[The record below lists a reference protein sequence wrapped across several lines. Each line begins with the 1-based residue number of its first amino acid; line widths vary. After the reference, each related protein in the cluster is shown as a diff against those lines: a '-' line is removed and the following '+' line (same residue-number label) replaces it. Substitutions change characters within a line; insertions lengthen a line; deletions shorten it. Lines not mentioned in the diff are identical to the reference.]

1 MFLKPFSEYFIR
13 HYALL
18 FSSFTNPF
26 LSHAIGFF
34 AAGLFF
40 FALVLLTR
48 GKGMGMGDVKL
59 MAAAGFLFG
68 WPDIILGIFFG
79 FLVGGIASTFL
90 YIRKK
95 KGMKDMIPFGP
106 FLVLGLC
113 VLFFFGFQVIDF
125 YFSILG

>member
-1 MFLKPFSEYFIR
+1 
-13 HYALL
+13 
-18 FSSFTNPF
+18 
-26 LSHAIGFF
+26 
-34 AAGLFF
+34 
-40 FALVLLTR
+40 
-48 GKGMGMGDVKL
+48 MGMGDVKL